1 MGPAFSLSL
10 VKCWRMRYFL
20 PSVLVLISLA
30 VAGYSV
36 FVATTRSL
44 TPLEGALLQLFILSV
59 GLAGSFWFGRQ
70 SAMRAAQEV
79 IRPHA
84 RAAFRRLVSLYNSLS
99 RVAEAIKSV
108 ERSESVDDYRIA
120 LTRIDATVEGQL
132 EMADDALED
141 WRDIAPEDVDELWRR
156 HIPSESRKDEGQE
169 NG

>member
-1 MGPAFSLSL
+1 
-10 VKCWRMRYFL
+10 MRYFL
-20 PSVLVLISLA
+20 PAALMLISLA

-36 FVATTRSL
+36 YVTTNRSL

-70 SAMRAAQEV
+70 SAMRAAREI

-99 RVAEAIKSV
+99 RVAEAIKSA
-108 ERSESVDDYRIA
+108 EQSESVDDYRIA
-120 LTRIDATVEGQL
+120 LTRIDATVKGQL

-141 WRDIAPEDVDELWRR
+141 WRDIAPEDVDELWKRR
-156 HIPSESRKDEGQE
+156 LPSENRENEGQE